1 MSFAC
6 DTAHRELEL
15 ATNRVVC
22 EADIGG
28 LNDSAVDMNAAAG

>member
-6 DTAHRELEL
+6 DAAHRVL

-22 EADIGG
+22 EDDIGG